1 MGHLTG
7 QVYVPFLDV
16 TFTLAWWIYL
26 PCAIFVIVGT
36 VNAVNLTDGID
47 GLAASV
53 SAVVAAFFLQPCF
66 CSWAAG
72 RMPRQPFSAGL
83 LGSLLGFLLYNKKPG
98 QGLYGR
104 YRLPVFGRRGVRHG
118 FCLRPAVD
126 LSARGADLHCGN
138 AERYHPSD
146 LFFKL
151 THGKRIFKMA
161 PLHHH
166 FEMCGWSE
174 KKNRVRLFRHHG
186 GDV

>member
-26 PCAIFVIVGT
+26 PCAIFVMVGT

-53 SAVVAAFFLQPCF
+53 TAVVAAFFFTALFLQLGGGQDAT
-66 CSWAAG
+66 AA
-72 RMPRQPFSAGL
+72 FSAGL

-104 YRLPVFGRRGVRHG
+104 YRLPCFWAAR
-118 FCLRPAVD
+118 CAAWLLPATC
-126 LSARGADLHCGN
+126 R
-138 AERYHPSD
+138 
-146 LFFKL
+146 
-151 THGKRIFKMA
+151 
-161 PLHHH
+161 
-166 FEMCGWSE
+166 
-174 KKNRVRLFRHHG
+174 
-186 GDV
+186 